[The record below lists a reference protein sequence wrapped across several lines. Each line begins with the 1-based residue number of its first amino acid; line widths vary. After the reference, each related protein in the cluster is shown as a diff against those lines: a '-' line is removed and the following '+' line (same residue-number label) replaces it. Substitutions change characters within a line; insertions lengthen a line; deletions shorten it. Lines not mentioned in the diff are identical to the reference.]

1 MSMQSLGSILSA
13 LLKREGLAEAAEGWR
28 AVSDWAELAGP
39 RLAGHSRAVSF
50 RDGTLIVEVEGSAWM
65 HELGFLRKELVRKV
79 NQHLGSDAVRDVRL
93 VVARGGSLR

>member
-13 LLKREGLAEAAEGWR
+13 LLKREGLADTAEGWR

-39 RLAGHSRAVSF
+39 RLARHSRAVSF
-50 RDGTLIVEVEGSAWM
+50 RDGTLTVEVEGSAWM

-79 NQHLGSDAVRDVRL
+79 NQHLGSDVVRDVRL